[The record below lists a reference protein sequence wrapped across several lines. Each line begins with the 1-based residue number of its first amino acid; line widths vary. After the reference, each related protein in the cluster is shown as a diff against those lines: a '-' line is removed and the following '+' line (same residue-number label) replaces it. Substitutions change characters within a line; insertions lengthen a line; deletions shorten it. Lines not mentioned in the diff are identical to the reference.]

1 MKGFFPTDS
10 SHSWAHY
17 SSSDAT
23 IDTRHLRICSGAI
36 TERRRIPMSTS
47 TERSIA
53 SHLKRSHLTSQL
65 GDSLNKEVVLAGW
78 VHDVRVL
85 GGISFLLLRDMS
97 GVVQVTA
104 PKTKAPAEVLKEIAG
119 LHQEDVLFVR
129 GTVVSSKIA
138 KRGIEVIPSELEV
151 VSRAETPLP
160 LDPRGV
166 QNTLLETRL
175 NWRVLDFRSEESN
188 AIFKIQS
195 KILQSFREFLLGRR
209 YVEIQPPVIIASAS
223 EGGAELFSLK
233 YFEKDAYLAQS
244 PQLYKQMCA
253 ISFEKVFTVLP
264 IFRAEKFEQPT
275 HLNEV
280 RQMDIEESF
289 ATDADVMKVLEEFM
303 AHCVKV
309 VQDACA
315 EELKR
320 LGHELEP
327 LSLPL
332 KRIQY
337 SEAVNMLRKS
347 GEEIDHGMDFS
358 KTQEKKLTGLVGK
371 KAFFMVDWP
380 LELKAFYAMPNSD
393 GKTARAFDLIYDG
406 LEVSSGTQRIHLPSL
421 LVDRLKAKGLNP
433 DNFKSYVDAFRY
445 GAPYHA
451 GWSIGLERL
460 TMKMTGREN
469 IREATM
475 FPRDRNRL
483 TP

>member
-1 MKGFFPTDS
+1 MS
-10 SHSWAHY
+10 S
-17 SSSDAT
+17 
-23 IDTRHLRICSGAI
+23 R
-36 TERRRIPMSTS
+36 
-47 TERSIA
+47 
-53 SHLKRSHLTSQL
+53 LKRSHLTSQL
-65 GDSLNKEVVLAGW
+65 GEHVNKEVVLAGW

-85 GGISFLLLRDMS
+85 GGISFLLLRDMT
-97 GVVQVTA
+97 GIVQVTA
-104 PKTKAPAEVLKEIAG
+104 PKTKAPAEVLKEISS
-119 LHQEDVLFVR
+119 LHQEDVVYVR
-129 GTVVSSKIA
+129 GTVVANKIA
-138 KRGIEVIPSELEV
+138 KRGIEVIPAEIEV

-188 AIFKIQS
+188 AIFKVQS
-195 KILQSFREFLLGRR
+195 RILQSFREFFSQRH

-253 ISFEKVFTVLP
+253 ISFEKVYTVLP

-275 HLNEV
+275 HLNEI
-280 RQMDIEESF
+280 RQMDTEESF
-289 ATDADVMKVLEEFM
+289 ATDANVMKVLEEFL
-303 AHCVKV
+303 AYCVKMV
-309 VQDACA
+309 RDHCG

-320 LGHELEP
+320 LSQALEP
-327 LSLPL
+327 IDLPI
-332 KRIQY
+332 KRIKY
-337 SEAVNMLRKS
+337 AEAIELLRKN
-347 GEEIDHGMDFS
+347 GEEIDYGMDFS
-358 KTQEKKLTGLVGK
+358 KTQEKKLAGLVGR

-380 LELKAFYAMPNSD
+380 LELKAFYAMPNAD
-393 GKTARAFDLIYDG
+393 GKTCRAFDLIYDG
-406 LEVSSGTQRIHLPSL
+406 IEISSGTQRIHIPDL
-421 LVDRLKAKGLNP
+421 LIERLKAKGLNP
-433 DNFKSYVDAFRY
+433 ENFKSYVDAFRY

>member
-1 MKGFFPTDS
+1 
-10 SHSWAHY
+10 
-17 SSSDAT
+17 
-23 IDTRHLRICSGAI
+23 
-36 TERRRIPMSTS
+36 
-47 TERSIA
+47 
-53 SHLKRSHLTSQL
+53 
-65 GDSLNKEVVLAGW
+65 LAGW

-97 GVVQVTA
+97 GIVQVTA
-104 PKTKAPAEVLKEIAG
+104 PKAKAPAGVLKEIAG

-129 GTVVSSKIA
+129 GMVVASRIA

-175 NWRVLDFRSEESN
+175 NWRVLDFRNEESN

-195 KILQSFREFLLGRR
+195 KILESFRGFFLERR

-233 YFEKDAYLAQS
+233 YFEKEAYLAQS

-253 ISFEKVFTVLP
+253 IAFEKVFTVLP

-303 AHCVKV
+303 AHCVKTV
-309 VQDACA
+309 SEACG

-320 LGHELEP
+320 LGHG
-327 LSLPL
+327 SLRQDC
-332 KRIQY
+332 KRD
-337 SEAVNMLRKS
+337 VR
-347 GEEIDHGMDFS
+347 
-358 KTQEKKLTGLVGK
+358 
-371 KAFFMVDWP
+371 
-380 LELKAFYAMPNSD
+380 
-393 GKTARAFDLIYDG
+393 
-406 LEVSSGTQRIHLPSL
+406 
-421 LVDRLKAKGLNP
+421 
-433 DNFKSYVDAFRY
+433 
-445 GAPYHA
+445 
-451 GWSIGLERL
+451 
-460 TMKMTGREN
+460 
-469 IREATM
+469 
-475 FPRDRNRL
+475 
-483 TP
+483 

>member
-1 MKGFFPTDS
+1 
-10 SHSWAHY
+10 
-17 SSSDAT
+17 
-23 IDTRHLRICSGAI
+23 
-36 TERRRIPMSTS
+36 MSTHAKPS
-47 TERSIA
+47 LSA
-53 SHLKRSHLTSQL
+53 HLKRTHLTSQL
-65 GDSLNKEVVLAGW
+65 GESLNKEVVLAGW

-97 GVVQVTA
+97 GIVQVTA
-104 PKTKAPAEVLKEIAG
+104 PKAKAPAGVLKEIAG

-138 KRGIEVIPSELEV
+138 KRGIEVV
-151 VSRAETPLP
+151 GRAETPLP

-175 NWRVLDFRSEESN
+175 NWQVLDFRSEESN

-195 KILQSFREFLLGRR
+195 KILESFREFFIERR

-233 YFEKDAYLAQS
+233 YFEKEAYLAQS

-253 ISFEKVFTVLP
+253 ISFEKVFTVVP

-289 ATDADVMKVLEEFM
+289 ATDADVMKVLEEFI
-303 AHCVKV
+303 AHCVKAV
-309 VQDACA
+309 RESSA

-320 LGHELEP
+320 LGQDLDP

-347 GEEIDHGMDFS
+347 GEEIEYGMDFS
-358 KTQEKKLTGLVGK
+358 KTQEKKLAGLVGK
-371 KAFFMVDWP
+371 KAFFMIDWP
-380 LELKAFYAMPNSD
+380 LELKAFYAMPNPD
-393 GKTARAFDLIYDG
+393 GKTCRAFDLIYNG

-421 LVDRLKAKGLNP
+421 LISRLKAKGLNP
-433 DNFKSYVDAFRY
+433 ESFKSYVDAFRY
-445 GAPYHA
+445 GAPYHS

-460 TMKMTGREN
+460 TMKITGREN

-475 FPRDRNRL
+475 FPRDRNRI

>member
-1 MKGFFPTDS
+1 
-10 SHSWAHY
+10 
-17 SSSDAT
+17 
-23 IDTRHLRICSGAI
+23 
-36 TERRRIPMSTS
+36 MSTPADPS
-47 TERSIA
+47 LSPY
-53 SHLKRSHLTSQL
+53 LKRTHLTSQL
-65 GDSLNKEVVLAGW
+65 GESLNKEVVLAGW

-97 GVVQVTA
+97 GIVQVTA
-104 PKTKAPAEVLKEIAG
+104 PKAKAPAEVSKEIAG

-195 KILQSFREFLLGRR
+195 KILASFREFFLQRH

-233 YFEKDAYLAQS
+233 YFEKEAYLAQS

-303 AHCVKV
+303 AHCVKTV
-309 VQDACA
+309 REACG

-320 LGHELEP
+320 LGQELEP
-327 LSLPL
+327 LGLPL

-347 GEEIDHGMDFS
+347 GEVFENSGAEARGACWEECFLHGRLAS
-358 KTQEKKLTGLVGK
+358 RVEGVLR
-371 KAFFMVDWP
+371 
-380 LELKAFYAMPNSD
+380 YAEP
-393 GKTARAFDLIYDG
+393 
-406 LEVSSGTQRIHLPSL
+406 
-421 LVDRLKAKGLNP
+421 
-433 DNFKSYVDAFRY
+433 
-445 GAPYHA
+445 
-451 GWSIGLERL
+451 GWKD
-460 TMKMTGREN
+460 M
-469 IREATM
+469 
-475 FPRDRNRL
+475 
-483 TP
+483 

>member
-1 MKGFFPTDS
+1 L
-10 SHSWAHY
+10 
-17 SSSDAT
+17 SDDRT
-23 IDTRHLRICSGAI
+23 NS
-36 TERRRIPMSTS
+36 MSTVAEPGLS
-47 TERSIA
+47 SR
-53 SHLKRSHLTSQL
+53 LKRTHLTSEL
-65 GDSLNKEVVLAGW
+65 NESLNKEVVLAGW

-97 GVVQVTA
+97 GIVQVTA
-104 PKTKAPAEVLKEIAG
+104 PKAKAPAGVLKEIAG
-119 LHQEDVLFVR
+119 LHQEDVLYVR

-138 KRGIEVIPSELEV
+138 KRGIEVIPSVIEV

-195 KILQSFREFLLGRR
+195 KILESFRRFFLERR

-233 YFEKDAYLAQS
+233 YFEKEAYLAQS

-275 HLNEV
+275 HLNEI
-280 RQMDIEESF
+280 RQMDIEEAF
-289 ATDADVMKVLEEFM
+289 ATDVDVMKVLEEFL
-303 AHCVKV
+303 AFSVKTV
-309 VQDACA
+309 R
-315 EELKR
+315 EECGELMKR
-320 LGHELEP
+320 LGQELEP
-327 LSLPL
+327 VSLPL
-332 KRIQY
+332 KRIAY
-337 SEAVNMLRKS
+337 KEAVEMLRRN
-347 GEEIDHGMDFS
+347 GEEIEYGMDFS
-358 KTQEKKLTGLVGK
+358 KTQERKLGVLVGE

-380 LELKAFYAMPNSD
+380 TELKAFYAMPNAD
-393 GKTARAFDLIYDG
+393 GKTCRAFDLIFNG
-406 LEVSSGTQRIHLPSL
+406 LEVSSGTQRIHIPSL
-421 LVDRLKAKGLNP
+421 LIERLKMKGLNP
-433 DNFKSYVDAFRY
+433 DNFRSYIDAFRF
-445 GAPYHA
+445 GAPYHS

>member
-1 MKGFFPTDS
+1 MAAIAEPGLS
-10 SHSWAHY
+10 SHM
-17 SSSDAT
+17 
-23 IDTRHLRICSGAI
+23 
-36 TERRRIPMSTS
+36 RRT
-47 TERSIA
+47 
-53 SHLKRSHLTSQL
+53 HLTSQL
-65 GDSLNKEVVLAGW
+65 AENLNKEVVLAGW

-104 PKTKAPAEVLKEIAG
+104 PKAKAPAEVLKEIAG

-129 GTVVSSKIA
+129 GMVVSSKIA

-195 KILQSFREFLLGRR
+195 KILQSFREFFLGRR

-289 ATDADVMKVLEEFM
+289 ATDAEVMKVLEEFM
-303 AHCVKV
+303 AHCVESV
-309 VQDACA
+309 RVACA

-358 KTQEKKLTGLVGK
+358 KTQEKKLTGLVGNR
-371 KAFFMVDWP
+371 AFFMVDWP

-421 LVDRLKAKGLNP
+421 LIDRLKAKGLNP

>member
-1 MKGFFPTDS
+1 M
-10 SHSWAHY
+10 
-17 SSSDAT
+17 
-23 IDTRHLRICSGAI
+23 
-36 TERRRIPMSTS
+36 
-47 TERSIA
+47 
-53 SHLKRSHLTSQL
+53 
-65 GDSLNKEVVLAGW
+65 NKEVVLAGW

-104 PKTKAPAEVLKEIAG
+104 PKSKAPAEVLKEIAS

-166 QNTLLETRL
+166 QNTLLDTRL

-188 AIFKIQS
+188 AIFRIQS
-195 KILQSFREFLLGRR
+195 KILESFRAFFLERR

-253 ISFEKVFTVLP
+253 LSFERVFTVLP

-289 ATDADVMKVLEEFM
+289 ATDADVMNVLEEFM
-303 AHCVKV
+303 AHCVESV
-309 VQDACA
+309 RDGCA

-327 LSLPL
+327 LNLPL
-332 KRIQY
+332 NRIRY